1 MPKPSYD
8 GKDQPFPTIF
18 AYSSMYVCICVCM
31 CVYMCAYVHVC
42 VFVCVFVCV
51 SVAAVC
57 VHVCLLCLLK
67 CLLSAYVPLA
77 SLGGV
82 SVESIAGATYRII
95 WLIYTERYSVI
106 SI

>member
-1 MPKPSYD
+1 MPHPSYD

-18 AYSSMYVCICVCM
+18 AYSSMYVLVCM
-31 CVYMCAYVHVC
+31 HMCLYLCLYMFIC
-42 VFVCVFVCV
+42 VFVRVFVCV
-51 SVAAVC
+51 SMAAVC

-82 SVESIAGATYRII
+82 SVESTAIATYRII
-95 WLIYTERYSVI
+95 WLIYTKR
-106 SI
+106 